1 MDGYIEDMIIFLI
14 MFSST
19 LFRNATLKDLNLDKS
34 ENIKDFLEIL
44 NPFFS
49 TFFFKVVYRQRCQPL
64 VSIWS
69 IDKAKK
75 SNFHIKRVMNFDR
88 KRVILEFNRK

>member
-14 MFSST
+14 MFSIT
-19 LFRNATLKDLNLDKS
+19 LIRNATLKDLNLDKS

-49 TFFFKVVYRQRCQPL
+49 TFFSKLYIDRNSLKSLGLLLLYEGHVCLLMKYY
-64 VSIWS
+64 SI
-69 IDKAKK
+69 
-75 SNFHIKRVMNFDR
+75 
-88 KRVILEFNRK
+88 

>member
-19 LFRNATLKDLNLDKS
+19 LIRNATLKDLNLDKS

-44 NPFFS
+44 NPFFLL
-49 TFFFKVVYRQRCQPL
+49 FFQSC
-64 VSIWS
+64 I
-69 IDKAKK
+69 
-75 SNFHIKRVMNFDR
+75 
-88 KRVILEFNRK
+88 

>member
-19 LFRNATLKDLNLDKS
+19 LIRNATLKDLNLDKS

-44 NPFFS
+44 NPFFLL
-49 TFFFKVVYRQRCQPL
+49 FFSKLYIDRNSLKSLGLLLLYEGHVCLLMKYY
-64 VSIWS
+64 SI
-69 IDKAKK
+69 
-75 SNFHIKRVMNFDR
+75 
-88 KRVILEFNRK
+88 